1 MFFFTKYIYKILDYY
16 RTHLIFFDTIPIG
29 FAGVANE
36 RPAPVFTNEVSED
49 VLYFGGELS
58 FSNAGVLVRIKA
70 ISPQYEWMVN
80 DDPAPQ
86 DTPANAVFG
95 VFSQSLPIIPWV
107 SPFFL
112 KKQGRLQLQ
121 WTNSAAGPTTGGFV
135 TLHGLRLTNPV
146 NGTGWDYN
154 IGLTS

>member
-1 MFFFTKYIYKILDYY
+1 MYFFTEYTKKILNLY
-16 RTHLIFFDTIPIG
+16 RNHLIFFDTIPIG
-29 FAGVANE
+29 FTGVANE
-36 RPAPVFTNEVSED
+36 RPAPSANNEVSED

-58 FSNAGVLVRIKA
+58 FSNAGVLVRIRS

-80 DDPAPQ
+80 DDATPQ

-95 VFSQSLPIIPWV
+95 VFSQALPIIPWV
-107 SPFFL
+107 SPFFV

-146 NGTGWDYN
+146 NSTGWDYGM
-154 IGLTS
+154 GLV

>member
-1 MFFFTKYIYKILDYY
+1 MYFFTEYTKKILNLY
-16 RTHLIFFDTIPIG
+16 RNHLIFFDTIPIG

-36 RPAPVFTNEVSED
+36 RPAPSANNEVSED

-80 DDPAPQ
+80 DDATPQ

-95 VFSQSLPIIPWV
+95 VFSQALPIIPWV
-107 SPFFL
+107 SPFFI

-121 WTNSAAGPTTGGFV
+121 WTNSAAAATTGGFV

-146 NGTGWDYN
+146 NGTGWDYGM
-154 IGLTS
+154 GLV